1 MIKVSDL
8 TFSYSEKSEL
18 KFPDFSVDTG
28 GHMLILGNSGVG
40 KTTLLHLLAGILVPA
55 SGSVEIQANKME
67 QMSAKQRDKFR
78 GNNIGLVFQ
87 RSHFVQSLS
96 VKENLQLVQFLS
108 GNRQSNH
115 RITEV
120 LTSLELQDY
129 ANKKT
134 YQLSI
139 GQQQRL
145 SVAVSV
151 VNQPAL
157 ILADEP
163 TSSLDDE
170 NTNRVV
176 SLLKSQSE
184 SVGATLMI
192 ITHDHRLKSEFEKQ
206 LTL

>member
-1 MIKVSDL
+1 MISVTDL
-8 TFSYSEKSEL
+8 AFSYSEKVEI
-18 KFPDFSVDTG
+18 KFPDFSLDAG
-28 GHMLILGNSGVG
+28 GQMLILGNSGVG
-40 KTTLLHLLAGILVPA
+40 KTTLLHLMAGILTPA
-55 SGSVEIQANKME
+55 RGSVNIQGNKME
-67 QMSAKQRDKFR
+67 AMSAKQRDRFR

-108 GNRQSNH
+108 GNKQSNE
-115 RITEV
+115 RINDV
-120 LTSLELQDY
+120 LTSLELQDF
-129 ANKKT
+129 AGQKT
-134 YQLSI
+134 HQLSI

-145 SVAVSV
+145 SVAISV

-170 NTNRVV
+170 NTDRVV

-184 SVGATLMI
+184 LVGATLMI
-192 ITHDHRLKSEFEKQ
+192 ITHDHRLKSAFKTQ
-206 LTL
+206 LAL

>member
-18 KFPDFSVDTG
+18 KFPDFSVDAG

-55 SGSVEIQANKME
+55 SGSVEIQGNKME

-192 ITHDHRLKSEFEKQ
+192 IIHDHRLKSEFEKQ

>member
-18 KFPDFSVDTG
+18 KFPDFSVDAG

-55 SGSVEIQANKME
+55 SGSVEIQGNKME

-96 VKENLQLVQFLS
+96 VEENLQLVQFLS

>member
-18 KFPDFSVDTG
+18 KFPDFSVDAG

-55 SGSVEIQANKME
+55 SGSVEIQGNKME

>member
-40 KTTLLHLLAGILVPA
+40 KTTLLHLLAGILVSA
-55 SGSVEIQANKME
+55 SGSVEIQGNKME